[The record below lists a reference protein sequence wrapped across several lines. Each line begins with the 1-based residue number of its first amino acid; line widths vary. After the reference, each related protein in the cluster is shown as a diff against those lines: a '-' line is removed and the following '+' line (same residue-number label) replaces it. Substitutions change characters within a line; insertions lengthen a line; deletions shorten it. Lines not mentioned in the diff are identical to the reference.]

1 MKILRK
7 KYHVILTLSLLLGGC
22 GYKLGDLEVIGENSS
37 KTASLNVISS
47 KKIIQKF
54 KNSGFKVNQDKF
66 EYLVKVEGPFNNK
79 ATSSVTSSA
88 EDKEF
93 TLTATLIISIYNKA
107 GEQIIERKILSKSR
121 EYDFSSSNINSSE
134 NEERIIFEDLEK
146 TLYVEML
153 NILRSLI

>member
-107 GEQIIERKILSKSR
+107 GEQIIERKILS
-121 EYDFSSSNINSSE
+121 F
-134 NEERIIFEDLEK
+134 IIK
-146 TLYVEML
+146 HQ
-153 NILRSLI
+153 